1 MQAQGKIKKGETA
14 MKPGDIRKSRFGKA
28 VMMVVAWTLIAV
40 PGFAL
45 AGAGKPGAVVDSM
58 QIMTATATF
67 DPVRPE
73 AARVIASAFQSI
85 GWDVTANPVDYNQ
98 NVQKVIME
106 QDYDMW
112 LVMLSG
118 ASLRIDPN
126 VFTYKKHYSGE
137 YKKGG
142 WNWEGL
148 NNPEIDKLVAGQQQE
163 MDVDKRKAI
172 VYEAQEKI
180 KQAQSMSVLAYVEMT
195 NAYRSDRIKNVVPMM
210 GEGIGSFWTDIAME
224 VVQGDGYVRTGAT
237 SPLKNLNPV
246 AAKDHLEFMELRMIY
261 DRLFRINP
269 DGEAQPWAAESYE
282 VVDPTTIDLTL
293 RKGMKFHDGAD
304 LTAEDVKFSLDYHM
318 QWKAPF
324 FVESLANVDSVETT
338 GKYGVRIKLK
348 EPYAPFIPNLLGAI
362 FIIPKHIWQDIPEK
376 VDGVTDPLN
385 YANEKPIGS
394 GPFKFDY
401 WDRGRELKVTA
412 FKDHFSTPKCEGIIR
427 VVYGSHDAMAAAI
440 EKGECDRTRYILK
453 PSLLQD
459 LKKVKNVVAEGYPNH
474 GFYTLSYHTR
484 RPPLDDP
491 AFRRAIDHLIPRE
504 LMIEAILSGFGEPGG
519 SVIAPANKFWHNS
532 AVKPS
537 PEDANQAKQILED
550 AGYTWD
556 GRGKLHYPK

>member
-1 MQAQGKIKKGETA
+1 
-14 MKPGDIRKSRFGKA
+14 
-28 VMMVVAWTLIAV
+28 VLIGSLFIFSPIWA
-40 PGFAL
+40 ATT
-45 AGAGKPGAVVDSM
+45 GKPGAKVDPM
-58 QIMTATATF
+58 KITTATATF

-73 AARVIASAFQSI
+73 AARVIASAFQSL
-85 GWDVTANPVDYNQ
+85 GWDVTANPIDYNQ

-106 QDYDMW
+106 HDYDMW

-126 VFTYKKHYSGE
+126 VFIYKKHFSAE

-148 NNPEIDKLVAGQQQE
+148 QVPEIDELAKGQQIE
-163 MDVDKRKAI
+163 MDIEKRRQI
-172 VYEAQEKI
+172 VHTAQEKI
-180 KQAQSMSVLAYVEMT
+180 FQNQSMAVLANVEMT

-210 GEGIGSFWTDIAME
+210 GEGIGSFWTDIKME
-224 VVQGDGYVRTGAT
+224 VVGGDGYVRTGAT

-246 AAKDHLEFMELRMIY
+246 AAKDHLEFLELRMIY
-261 DRLFRINP
+261 DRLFRISP
-269 DGEAQPWAAESYE
+269 DGKAEPWAAESYK

-293 RKGMKFHDGAD
+293 RKGMKFHDGKEV
-304 LTAEDVKFSLDYHM
+304 TAEDVKFTLDYHQ

-324 FVESLANVDSVETT
+324 FVESLKNVAAVETN

-362 FIIPKHIWQDIPEK
+362 FIIPKHVWQDIPDK
-376 VDGVTDPLN
+376 VDVTDPLN
-385 YANEKPIGS
+385 YPNEKPIGS

-401 WDRGRELKVTA
+401 WDRGRELKVSA
-412 FKDHFSTPKCEGIIR
+412 FKEHFNAPKVEGIIR
-427 VVYGSHDAMAAAI
+427 ISYGSHDAMAAAI

-453 PSLLQD
+453 PSLLLD
-459 LKKVKNVVAEGYPNH
+459 LQKVKNVVAEGYPNH

-491 AFRRAIDHLIPRE
+491 EFRRALGYIIPRE
-504 LMIEAILSGFGEPGG
+504 LIIEAILSGFGKPGG
-519 SVIAPANKFWHNS
+519 SVIAPANKFWHNPNIK
-532 AVKPS
+532 AN
-537 PEDANQAKQILED
+537 PEDFNKAKEILKA

-556 GRGKLHYPK
+556 KKGKLHYPK

>member
-1 MQAQGKIKKGETA
+1 MNGHSYRPHSFTWAVVILVAVTFLILPGSALSEK
-14 MKPGDIRKSRFGKA
+14 KPGGK
-28 VMMVVAWTLIAV
+28 
-40 PGFAL
+40 
-45 AGAGKPGAVVDSM
+45 VDPM
-58 QIMTATATF
+58 QITTATATF

-73 AARVIASAFQSI
+73 AARVIATAFQAI
-85 GWDVTANPVDYNQ
+85 GWDVTPNPIDYNQ

-106 QDYDMW
+106 HDYDMW

-126 VFTYKKHYSGE
+126 VFIYKKHFSGE

-148 NNPEIDKLVAGQQQE
+148 NDTGIDELAVAQQKE
-163 MDVDKRKAI
+163 MDVEKRKKI
-172 VYEAQEKI
+172 VNDAQVLI
-180 KQAQSMSVLAYVEMT
+180 QQDQSMSVLAYVEMT

-210 GEGIGSFWTDIAME
+210 GEGIGSFWTDINME

-269 DGEAQPWAAESYE
+269 EGVAQPWAAESYKI
-282 VVDPTTIDLTL
+282 VDPTTIELTL
-293 RKGMKFHDGAD
+293 RKGMKFHDGVEV
-304 LTAEDVKFSLDYHM
+304 TAEDVKFSLDY
-318 QWKAPF
+318 QTKWKAPF
-324 FVESLANVDSVETT
+324 FVESLNNIESVETT

-362 FIIPKHIWQDIPEK
+362 FIIPQHIWKDIPEK
-376 VDGVTDPLN
+376 ADVSDPMN
-385 YANEKPIGS
+385 FANEKPIGS

-412 FKDHFSTPKCEGIIR
+412 FKEHFSAPKCAGIIR
-427 VVYGSHDAMAAAI
+427 IAYGSHDAMAAAI

-453 PSLLQD
+453 PSLLLD
-459 LKKVKNVVAEGYPNH
+459 LQKVKNVVAEGYPNH

-491 AFRRAIDHLIPRE
+491 AFRRAVDYLIPRE

-519 SVIAPANKFWHNS
+519 SVIAPANKFWHNPV
-532 AVKPS
+532 VKAHS
-537 PEDANQAKQILED
+537 EDVAKAKQILKD

-556 GRGKLHYPK
+556 GDGKLHYPK